1 MVRRQHGH
9 ALGHLGHGF
18 LCDPNDPKAG
28 TGARFGFLAL
38 GHLGHLVIDL
48 KSARDAALSAKHGF
62 IGINPY
68 IKIFYFLN

>member
-9 ALGHLGHGF
+9 ALGHLGHCF
-18 LCDPNDPKAG
+18 LGDPNDPKAG

-48 KSARDAALSAKHGF
+48 KSARDAACLTRAW
-62 IGINPY
+62 
-68 IKIFYFLN
+68 FYRY